1 MLESAYVR
9 AKTLLRTHEKELHAI
24 AKSLLD
30 RESLTGDEL
39 KEIILGAASGKSVK
53 NINNNNNNASS
64 VASADIKIKVD
75 GARGVKTAAVN

>member
-1 MLESAYVR
+1 
-9 AKTLLRTHEKELHAI
+9 
-24 AKSLLD
+24 LD

-53 NINNNNNNASS
+53 NINNNNASS

>member
-1 MLESAYVR
+1 
-9 AKTLLRTHEKELHAI
+9 
-24 AKSLLD
+24 LD

-53 NINNNNNNASS
+53 NINNNNNNNNASS

>member
-53 NINNNNNNASS
+53 NINNNNASS